1 MRNVVFLPLDDRPCC
16 WQFPQRLAQIALVNL
31 LLPPRDLWVGED
43 KRQPERDNPEGQK
56 LLAWLKEASASSFS
70 AKQNGAEEAPS
81 LLVSADAL
89 LYGGLVASRRPRP
102 PYTVAPLL
110 QRLLAELPGY
120 ALYLFSVIM
129 RVAPTQYTAEE
140 VEGALRLTKLSQQF
154 AQELEQHYAAAAH
167 NAGAV
172 VHAAAEQTE
181 ESAATCAT
189 VVHTEDALASAAVS
203 QVAAAKIAHTE
214 KSYSELN
221 IRRRAAEAQVLSA
234 GNWSDLYQLSPAFW
248 QQYLTFRRRKDEIN
262 ELLLEAWMKRAQAE
276 ASGGGFLALCLDDSK
291 TTGLNLWEAKFLQEG
306 LKGCSSASIGVGT
319 DETAMLLLA
328 RAICGRSQLE
338 IVWPYAGA
346 KEQVGRYEGKNLA
359 QVLASQAQWLN
370 AALLPEGQ
378 SGPGS
383 AVPQIFIYA
392 PWQSQLEACHQADGK
407 SDLPEPL
414 WSAWQQKLA
423 ASLEAG
429 RQVYIADLAYANGGS
444 RQLVSWLIQSGAV
457 AKIAGYSAWNTLGNA
472 LGTIL
477 AWAALAS
484 WRRACPEFSSSSAE
498 QARLEKEQR
507 RFLLERLLDDYFYQ
521 TIVRPQLSARVGGAF
536 VLLSKEQQRTLESEI
551 LAQEQAFLAQL
562 VQAWPEK
569 HLSPS
574 LKVELPWRR
583 LFEVGLEVEL

>member
-1 MRNVVFLPLDDRPCC
+1 MRSVVFLPLDDRPCC
-16 WQFPQRLAQIALVNL
+16 WQFPQRLAQIAQVNL
-31 LLPPRDLWVGED
+31 LLPARALWCGED
-43 KRQPERDNPEGQK
+43 KRQPERTNPEGQK
-56 LLAWLKEASASSFS
+56 LLAWLKDTFALSSDV
-70 AKQNGAEEAPS
+70 KQNGAENSPS

-89 LYGGLVASRRPRP
+89 FYGGLVASRRPRP
-102 PYTVAPLL
+102 PYMVAPLL
-110 QRLLAELPGY
+110 QRLLAELPVCS
-120 ALYLFSVIM
+120 LYLFSVIM
-129 RVAPTQYTAEE
+129 RVAPTQYTSAE
-140 VEGALRLTKLSQQF
+140 VEGALRLTKMSEQF
-154 AQELEQHYAAAAH
+154 AQELEQRYVA
-167 NAGAV
+167 
-172 VHAAAEQTE
+172 TE
-181 ESAATCAT
+181 PKC
-189 VVHTEDALASAAVS
+189 
-203 QVAAAKIAHTE
+203 TE
-214 KSYSELN
+214 KSYPELN

-234 GNWSDLYQLSPAFW
+234 RNWSSLYQIAPAFW
-248 QQYLTFRRRKDEIN
+248 QQYLEFRRRKDKIN
-262 ELLLEAWMKRAQAE
+262 ELLLEAWVERVQAE
-276 ASGGGFLALCLDDSK
+276 ESGGGFLALCLDDSK
-291 TTGLNLWEAKFLQEG
+291 TTGLNLWEAKFLQEI
-306 LKGCSSASIGVGT
+306 LKGCSYASVGVGT

-328 RAICGRSQLE
+328 RAICGHSQLE
-338 IVWPYAGA
+338 IVWSYTGA
-346 KEQVGRYEGKNLA
+346 EEQVGRYEGKNLA

-383 AVPQIFIYA
+383 LVPQVFIYA
-392 PWQSQLEACHQADGK
+392 PWQSQLEACHQAEGK

-429 RQVYIADLAYANGGS
+429 QQVYIADLAYANGGS
-444 RQLVSWLIQSGAV
+444 RQLVGWLIESGVV

-484 WRRACPEFSSSSAE
+484 WRRACPEFISSPAE

-521 TIVRPQLSARVGGAF
+521 TVIRPQLSAKVGGAF
-536 VLLSKEQQRTLESEI
+536 VLLNKEQQRTLESEI

-562 VQAWPEK
+562 LQAWPEK
-569 HLSPS
+569 KLSPN

>member
-1 MRNVVFLPLDDRPCC
+1 MRPIVFLPLDDRPCC
-16 WQFPQRLAQIALVNL
+16 WQFPQRLAQIAQVDL
-31 LLPPRDLWVGED
+31 LLPTRALWCGED
-43 KRQPERDNPEGQK
+43 KRQPERANPEGEK
-56 LLAWLKEASASSFS
+56 LLAWFKDALALGSA
-70 AKQNGAEEAPS
+70 ANRDGAEAPC
-81 LLVSADAL
+81 LLAAVDAL

-102 PYTVAPLL
+102 PYMAAPLL

-120 ALYLFSVIM
+120 SLYLFSVIM
-129 RVAPTQYTAEE
+129 RVAPTQYTAAE

-167 NAGAV
+167 SAGAV
-172 VHAAAEQTE
+172 A
-181 ESAATCAT
+181 
-189 VVHTEDALASAAVS
+189 HTEGAPVVAAVS

-214 KSYSELN
+214 KSYRELN

-234 GNWSDLYQLSPAFW
+234 RNWSDLYQLSPVFW
-248 QQYLTFRRRKDEIN
+248 QQYLGFRRRKDEIN
-262 ELLLEAWMKRAQAE
+262 ELLLEAWTKRAQTE
-276 ASGGGFLALCLDDSK
+276 ACGGGFLALCLDDSK
-291 TTGLNLWEAKFLQEG
+291 TSGLNLWEAKFLQER
-306 LKGCSSASIGVGT
+306 LNSCSSASVGVGT

-328 RAICGRSQLE
+328 RAVCGHSSLE

-346 KEQVGRYEGKNLA
+346 EEQVGRYEGKNLA

-370 AALLPEGQ
+370 AVLLPEGQ

-392 PWQSQLEACHQADGK
+392 PWQSQLEACSQAEGK

-414 WSAWQQKLA
+414 WSAWQQKVA

-429 RQVYIADLAYANGGS
+429 KQVYIADLAYANGGS

-484 WRRACPEFSSSSAE
+484 WRRACPKFKASPAE

-521 TIVRPQLSARVGGAF
+521 TLIRPQLSAKVGGAF
-536 VLLSKEQQRTLESEI
+536 VLLGKEQQLALESEI
-551 LAQEQAFLAQL
+551 LAQEKSYLAQL

-569 HLSPS
+569 KLSPS
-574 LKVELPWRR
+574 LKVELPWHR

>member
-1 MRNVVFLPLDDRPCC
+1 MRPIVFLPLDDRPCC
-16 WQFPQRLAQIALVNL
+16 WQFPQRLAQIAQVDL
-31 LLPPRDLWVGED
+31 LLPTRALWCGED
-43 KRQPERDNPEGQK
+43 KRQPERANPEGEK
-56 LLAWLKEASASSFS
+56 LLAWFKDALALGSA
-70 AKQNGAEEAPS
+70 ANRDGAEAPC
-81 LLVSADAL
+81 LLAAVDAL

-102 PYTVAPLL
+102 PYMAAPLL

-120 ALYLFSVIM
+120 SLYLFSVIM
-129 RVAPTQYTAEE
+129 RVAPTQYTAAE

-167 NAGAV
+167 SAGAV
-172 VHAAAEQTE
+172 A
-181 ESAATCAT
+181 
-189 VVHTEDALASAAVS
+189 HTEGAPVVAAVS

-214 KSYSELN
+214 KSYRELN

-234 GNWSDLYQLSPAFW
+234 RNWSDLYQLSPVFW
-248 QQYLTFRRRKDEIN
+248 QQYLGFRRRKDEIN
-262 ELLLEAWMKRAQAE
+262 ELLLEAWTKRAQTE
-276 ASGGGFLALCLDDSK
+276 ACGGGFLALCLDDSK
-291 TTGLNLWEAKFLQEG
+291 TSGLNLWEAKFLQER
-306 LKGCSSASIGVGT
+306 LNSCSSASVGVGT

-328 RAICGRSQLE
+328 RAVCGHSSLE

-346 KEQVGRYEGKNLA
+346 EEQVGRYEGKNLA

-370 AALLPEGQ
+370 AVLLPEGQ

-383 AVPQIFIYA
+383 AVPQIFVYA
-392 PWQSQLEACHQADGK
+392 PWQSQLEACSQAEGK

-414 WSAWQQKLA
+414 WSAWQQKVA

-429 RQVYIADLAYANGGS
+429 KQVYIADLAYANGGS

-484 WRRACPEFSSSSAE
+484 WRRACPKFKASPAE
-498 QARLEKEQR
+498 QACLEKEQR

-521 TIVRPQLSARVGGAF
+521 TLIRPQLSAKVGGAF
-536 VLLSKEQQRTLESEI
+536 VLLGKEQQLALESEI
-551 LAQEQAFLAQL
+551 LAQEKSYLAQL

-569 HLSPS
+569 KIEPEPQSRVALASS
-574 LKVELPWRR
+574 L
-583 LFEVGLEVEL
+583 

>member
-1 MRNVVFLPLDDRPCC
+1 MRPIVFLPLDDRPCC
-16 WQFPQRLAQIALVNL
+16 WQFPQRLAQIAQVDL
-31 LLPPRDLWVGED
+31 LLPTRALWCGED
-43 KRQPERDNPEGQK
+43 KRQPERANPEGEK
-56 LLAWLKEASASSFS
+56 LLAWFKDALALGSA
-70 AKQNGAEEAPS
+70 ANRDGAEAPC
-81 LLVSADAL
+81 LLAAVDAL

-102 PYTVAPLL
+102 PYMAAPLL

-120 ALYLFSVIM
+120 SLYLFSVIM
-129 RVAPTQYTAEE
+129 RVAPTQYTAAE

-167 NAGAV
+167 SAGAV
-172 VHAAAEQTE
+172 A
-181 ESAATCAT
+181 
-189 VVHTEDALASAAVS
+189 HTEGAPVVAAVS

-214 KSYSELN
+214 KSYRELN

-234 GNWSDLYQLSPAFW
+234 RNWSDLYQLAPAFW
-248 QQYLTFRRRKDEIN
+248 QQYLGFRRRKDEIN
-262 ELLLEAWMKRAQAE
+262 ELLLEAWTKRAQTE
-276 ASGGGFLALCLDDSK
+276 ACGGGFLALCLDDSK
-291 TTGLNLWEAKFLQEG
+291 TSGLNLWEAKFLQER
-306 LKGCSSASIGVGT
+306 LNSCSSASVGVGT

-328 RAICGRSQLE
+328 RAVCGHSSLE

-346 KEQVGRYEGKNLA
+346 EEQVGRYEGKNLA

-370 AALLPEGQ
+370 AVLLPEGQ

-383 AVPQIFIYA
+383 AVPQIFVYA
-392 PWQSQLEACHQADGK
+392 PWQSQLEACSQAEGK

-414 WSAWQQKLA
+414 WSAWQQKVA

-429 RQVYIADLAYANGGS
+429 KQVYIADLAYANGGS

-484 WRRACPEFSSSSAE
+484 WRRACPKFKASPAE

-521 TIVRPQLSARVGGAF
+521 TLIRPQLSARVGGAF
-536 VLLSKEQQRTLESEI
+536 VLLGKEQQLALESEI
-551 LAQEQAFLAQL
+551 LAQEKSYLAQL

-569 HLSPS
+569 KLSPS
-574 LKVELPWRR
+574 LKVELPWHR

>member
-1 MRNVVFLPLDDRPCC
+1 MRPIVFLPLDDRPCC
-16 WQFPQRLAQIALVNL
+16 WQFPQRLAQIAQVDL
-31 LLPPRDLWVGED
+31 LLPTRALWCGED
-43 KRQPERDNPEGQK
+43 KRQPERANPEGEK
-56 LLAWLKEASASSFS
+56 LLAWFKDALASGS
-70 AKQNGAEEAPS
+70 AANRDGAEAPC
-81 LLVSADAL
+81 LLAAVDAL

-102 PYTVAPLL
+102 PYMAAPLL

-120 ALYLFSVIM
+120 SLYLFSVIM
-129 RVAPTQYTAEE
+129 RVAPTQYTAAE

-167 NAGAV
+167 SAGAV
-172 VHAAAEQTE
+172 A
-181 ESAATCAT
+181 
-189 VVHTEDALASAAVS
+189 HTEGAPVVAAVS

-214 KSYSELN
+214 KSYRELN

-234 GNWSDLYQLSPAFW
+234 RNWSDLYQLSPVFW
-248 QQYLTFRRRKDEIN
+248 QQYLGFRRRKDEIN
-262 ELLLEAWMKRAQAE
+262 ELLLEAWTKRAQTE
-276 ASGGGFLALCLDDSK
+276 ACGGGFLALCLDDSK
-291 TTGLNLWEAKFLQEG
+291 TSGLNLWEAKFLQER
-306 LKGCSSASIGVGT
+306 LNSCSSASVGVGT

-328 RAICGRSQLE
+328 RAVCGHSSLE

-346 KEQVGRYEGKNLA
+346 EEQVGRYEGKNLA

-370 AALLPEGQ
+370 AVLLPEGQ

-383 AVPQIFIYA
+383 AVPQIFVYA
-392 PWQSQLEACHQADGK
+392 PWQSQLEACSQAEGK

-414 WSAWQQKLA
+414 WSAWQQKVA

-429 RQVYIADLAYANGGS
+429 KQVYIADLAYANGGS

-484 WRRACPEFSSSSAE
+484 WRRACPKFKASPAE

-521 TIVRPQLSARVGGAF
+521 TLIRPQLSAKVGGAF
-536 VLLSKEQQRTLESEI
+536 VLLGKEQQLALESEI
-551 LAQEQAFLAQL
+551 LAQEKSYLAQL

-569 HLSPS
+569 KLSPS
-574 LKVELPWRR
+574 LKVELPWHR

>member
-1 MRNVVFLPLDDRPCC
+1 MRPIVFLPLDDRPCC
-16 WQFPQRLAQIALVNL
+16 WQFPQRLAQIAQVDL
-31 LLPPRDLWVGED
+31 LLPTRALWCGED
-43 KRQPERDNPEGQK
+43 KRQPERANPEGEK
-56 LLAWLKEASASSFS
+56 LLAWFKDALALGSA
-70 AKQNGAEEAPS
+70 ANRDGAEAPC
-81 LLVSADAL
+81 LLAAVDAL

-102 PYTVAPLL
+102 PYMAAPLL

-120 ALYLFSVIM
+120 SLYLFSVIM
-129 RVAPTQYTAEE
+129 RVAPTQYTAAE

-167 NAGAV
+167 SAGAV
-172 VHAAAEQTE
+172 A
-181 ESAATCAT
+181 
-189 VVHTEDALASAAVS
+189 HTEGAPVVAAVS

-214 KSYSELN
+214 KSYRELN

-234 GNWSDLYQLSPAFW
+234 RNWSDLYQLSPVFW
-248 QQYLTFRRRKDEIN
+248 QQYLGFRRRKDEIN
-262 ELLLEAWMKRAQAE
+262 ELLLEAWTKRAQTE
-276 ASGGGFLALCLDDSK
+276 ACGGGFLALCLDDSK
-291 TTGLNLWEAKFLQEG
+291 TSGLNLWEAKFLQER
-306 LKGCSSASIGVGT
+306 LNSCSSASVGVGT

-328 RAICGRSQLE
+328 RAVCGHSSLE

-346 KEQVGRYEGKNLA
+346 EEQVGRYEGKNLA

-370 AALLPEGQ
+370 AVLLPEGQ

-383 AVPQIFIYA
+383 AVPQIFVYA
-392 PWQSQLEACHQADGK
+392 PWQSQLEACSQAEGK

-414 WSAWQQKLA
+414 WSAWQQKVA

-429 RQVYIADLAYANGGS
+429 KQVYIADLAYANGGS

-484 WRRACPEFSSSSAE
+484 WRRACPKFKASPAE

-521 TIVRPQLSARVGGAF
+521 TLIRPQLSAKVGGAF
-536 VLLSKEQQRTLESEI
+536 VLLGKEQQLALESEI
-551 LAQEQAFLAQL
+551 LAQEKSYLAQL

-569 HLSPS
+569 KLSPS
-574 LKVELPWRR
+574 LKVELPWHR

>member
-1 MRNVVFLPLDDRPCC
+1 MRPIVFLPLDDRPCC
-16 WQFPQRLAQIALVNL
+16 WQFPQRLAQIAQVDL
-31 LLPPRDLWVGED
+31 LLPERALWCGED
-43 KRQPERDNPEGQK
+43 KRQPERANPEGEK
-56 LLAWLKEASASSFS
+56 LLAWFKDALASGS
-70 AKQNGAEEAPS
+70 AANRDGAEAPC
-81 LLVSADAL
+81 LLAAVDAL

-102 PYTVAPLL
+102 PYMVAPLL

-120 ALYLFSVIM
+120 SLYLFSVIM

-172 VHAAAEQTE
+172 AHAAAEQTE
-181 ESAATCAT
+181 ESAVTCAT
-189 VVHTEDALASAAVS
+189 VAHTEDAPVSAAVS

-214 KSYSELN
+214 KSYRELN
-221 IRRRAAEAQVLSA
+221 IRRRAAEAQVLIA
-234 GNWSDLYQLSPAFW
+234 RNWSDLYQLSPAFW

-262 ELLLEAWMKRAQAE
+262 GLLLEAWTKRVQTE
-276 ASGGGFLALCLDDSK
+276 ACGGGFLALCLDDSK
-291 TTGLNLWEAKFLQEG
+291 TTGLNLWEAKFLQER
-306 LKGCSSASIGVGT
+306 LNSCSSASVGVGT

-328 RAICGRSQLE
+328 RAVCRRSSLE

-346 KEQVGRYEGKNLA
+346 EEQVGRYEGKNLA

-370 AALLPEGQ
+370 AVLLPEGQ

-392 PWQSQLEACHQADGK
+392 PWQSQLEACSQADAK
-407 SDLPEPL
+407 ADLPEPL
-414 WSAWQQKLA
+414 WSAWQQKVA

-429 RQVYIADLAYANGGS
+429 KQVYIADLAYANGGS

-484 WRRACPEFSSSSAE
+484 WRRACPEFQVSPAE

-521 TIVRPQLSARVGGAF
+521 TLIRPQLSAKVGGAF
-536 VLLSKEQQRTLESEI
+536 VLLSKEQQHTLESEI
-551 LAQEQAFLAQL
+551 LAQEKSYLAQL
-562 VQAWPEK
+562 MQAWPEK
-569 HLSPS
+569 KLSPS

-583 LFEVGLEVEL
+583 LFEVGLEVKL

>member
-1 MRNVVFLPLDDRPCC
+1 MRPIVFLPLDDRPCC
-16 WQFPQRLAQIALVNL
+16 WQFPQRLAQIAQVDL
-31 LLPPRDLWVGED
+31 LLPTRALWCGED
-43 KRQPERDNPEGQK
+43 KRQPERANPEGEK
-56 LLAWLKEASASSFS
+56 LLAWFKDALALGSA
-70 AKQNGAEEAPS
+70 ANRDGAEAPC
-81 LLVSADAL
+81 LLAAVDAL

-102 PYTVAPLL
+102 PYMAAPLL

-120 ALYLFSVIM
+120 SLYLFSVIM
-129 RVAPTQYTAEE
+129 RVAPTQYTAAE

-167 NAGAV
+167 SAGAV
-172 VHAAAEQTE
+172 A
-181 ESAATCAT
+181 
-189 VVHTEDALASAAVS
+189 HTEGAPVVAAVS

-214 KSYSELN
+214 KSYRELN

-234 GNWSDLYQLSPAFW
+234 RNWSDLYQLAPAFW
-248 QQYLTFRRRKDEIN
+248 QQYLGFRRRKDEIN
-262 ELLLEAWMKRAQAE
+262 ELLLEAWTKRAQTE
-276 ASGGGFLALCLDDSK
+276 ACGGGFLALCLDDSK
-291 TTGLNLWEAKFLQEG
+291 TSGLNLWEAKFLQER
-306 LKGCSSASIGVGT
+306 LNSCSSASVGVGT

-328 RAICGRSQLE
+328 RAVCGHSSLE

-346 KEQVGRYEGKNLA
+346 EEQVGRYEGKNLA

-370 AALLPEGQ
+370 AVLLPEGQ

-383 AVPQIFIYA
+383 AVPQIFVYA
-392 PWQSQLEACHQADGK
+392 PWQSQLEACSQAEGK

-414 WSAWQQKLA
+414 WSAWQQKVA

-429 RQVYIADLAYANGGS
+429 KQVYIADLAYANGGS

-484 WRRACPEFSSSSAE
+484 WRRACPKFKASPAE

-521 TIVRPQLSARVGGAF
+521 TLIRPQLSAKVGGAF
-536 VLLSKEQQRTLESEI
+536 VLLGKEQQLALESEI
-551 LAQEQAFLAQL
+551 LAQEKSYLAQL

-569 HLSPS
+569 KLSPS
-574 LKVELPWRR
+574 LKVELPWHR

>member
-16 WQFPQRLAQIALVNL
+16 WQFPQRLAQIAQVDL
-31 LLPPRDLWVGED
+31 LLPPRALWGGED
-43 KRQPERDNPEGQK
+43 KRQPERANPEGPK
-56 LLAWLKEASASSFS
+56 LLAWLKAASTSSFS

-89 LYGGLVASRRPRP
+89 FYGGLVASRRPRP
-102 PYTVAPLL
+102 PYMVAPLL
-110 QRLLAELPGY
+110 QRLLVELTGCS
-120 ALYLFSVIM
+120 LYLFSVIM
-129 RVAPTQYTAEE
+129 RVAPTQYTAAE

-154 AQELEQHYAAAAH
+154 AQELEQCY
-167 NAGAV
+167 
-172 VHAAAEQTE
+172 AAAEQTE
-181 ESAATCAT
+181 ESAATCTTA
-189 VVHTEDALASAAVS
+189 VHSEDALVVAAVS
-203 QVAAAKIAHTE
+203 QVAAAEVAHTE
-214 KSYSELN
+214 KNYRELN

-234 GNWSDLYQLSPAFW
+234 RNWSSLYELAPAFW
-248 QQYLTFRRRKDEIN
+248 QQYLGFRRRKDEIN
-262 ELLLEAWMKRAQAE
+262 ELLLEAWTKRAQTE
-276 ASGGGFLALCLDDSK
+276 ACGGGFLALCLDDSK
-291 TTGLNLWEAKFLQEG
+291 TTGLNLWEAKFLQEI

-328 RAICGRSQLE
+328 RAICGHSQLE

-346 KEQVGRYEGKNLA
+346 EEQIGRYEGKNLA
-359 QVLASQAQWLN
+359 QVLSSQAQWLN

-392 PWQSQLEACHQADGK
+392 PWQSQLEACSQADAK
-407 SDLPEPL
+407 ADLPESL
-414 WSAWQQKLA
+414 WSAWQQKVA

-429 RQVYIADLAYANGGS
+429 KQVYIADLAYANGGS
-444 RQLVSWLIQSGAV
+444 RQLVSWLIESGAV

-484 WRRACPEFSSSSAE
+484 WRRACPKFKASPAE
-498 QARLEKEQR
+498 QARFAKEQR

-521 TIVRPQLSARVGGAF
+521 TLIRPQLSAKVGGAF
-536 VLLSKEQQRTLESEI
+536 VLLGKEQQLALESEI
-551 LAQEQAFLAQL
+551 LTQEKSYLAQL

-569 HLSPS
+569 ELSPS

>member
-1 MRNVVFLPLDDRPCC
+1 MRPIVFLPLDDRPCC
-16 WQFPQRLAQIALVNL
+16 WQFPQRLAQIAQVDL
-31 LLPPRDLWVGED
+31 LLPTRALWCGED
-43 KRQPERDNPEGQK
+43 KRQPERANPEGEK
-56 LLAWLKEASASSFS
+56 LLAWFKDALALGSA
-70 AKQNGAEEAPS
+70 ANRDGAEAPC
-81 LLVSADAL
+81 LLAAVDAL

-102 PYTVAPLL
+102 PYMAAPLL

-120 ALYLFSVIM
+120 SLYLFSVIM
-129 RVAPTQYTAEE
+129 RVAPTQYTAAE

-167 NAGAV
+167 SAGAV
-172 VHAAAEQTE
+172 A
-181 ESAATCAT
+181 
-189 VVHTEDALASAAVS
+189 HTEGAPVVAAVS

-214 KSYSELN
+214 KSYRELN

-234 GNWSDLYQLSPAFW
+234 RNWSDLYQLSPVFW
-248 QQYLTFRRRKDEIN
+248 QQYLGFRRRKDEIN
-262 ELLLEAWMKRAQAE
+262 ELLLEAWTKRAQTE
-276 ASGGGFLALCLDDSK
+276 ACGGGFLALCLDDSK
-291 TTGLNLWEAKFLQEG
+291 TSGLNLWEAKFLQER
-306 LKGCSSASIGVGT
+306 LNSCSSASVGVGT

-328 RAICGRSQLE
+328 RAVCGHSSLE

-346 KEQVGRYEGKNLA
+346 EEQVGRYEGKNLA

-370 AALLPEGQ
+370 AVLLPEGQ

-383 AVPQIFIYA
+383 AVPQIFVYA
-392 PWQSQLEACHQADGK
+392 PWQSQLEACHQAEGK

-414 WSAWQQKLA
+414 WSTWQQKVA

-429 RQVYIADLAYANGGS
+429 KQVYIADLAYANGGS

-484 WRRACPEFSSSSAE
+484 WRRACPKFKASPAE

-521 TIVRPQLSARVGGAF
+521 TLIRPQLSAKVGGAF
-536 VLLSKEQQRTLESEI
+536 VLLGKEQQLALESEI
-551 LAQEQAFLAQL
+551 LAQEKSYLAQL

-569 HLSPS
+569 KLSPS
-574 LKVELPWRR
+574 LKVELPWHR

>member
-1 MRNVVFLPLDDRPCC
+1 MRPIVFLPLDDRPCC
-16 WQFPQRLAQIALVNL
+16 WQFPQRLAQIAQVDL
-31 LLPPRDLWVGED
+31 LLPTRALWCGED
-43 KRQPERDNPEGQK
+43 KRQPERANPEGEK
-56 LLAWLKEASASSFS
+56 LLAWFKDALALGSA
-70 AKQNGAEEAPS
+70 ANRDGAEAPC
-81 LLVSADAL
+81 LLAAVDAL

-102 PYTVAPLL
+102 PYMVAPLL
-110 QRLLAELPGY
+110 QRLLVELTGCS
-120 ALYLFSVIM
+120 LYLFSVIM
-129 RVAPTQYTAEE
+129 RVAPTQYTAAE

-172 VHAAAEQTE
+172 A
-181 ESAATCAT
+181 
-189 VVHTEDALASAAVS
+189 HTEGAPVVAAVS

-214 KSYSELN
+214 KSYRELN

-234 GNWSDLYQLSPAFW
+234 RNWSDLYQLSPVFW
-248 QQYLTFRRRKDEIN
+248 QQYLGFRRRKDEIN
-262 ELLLEAWMKRAQAE
+262 ELLLEAWTKRAQTE
-276 ASGGGFLALCLDDSK
+276 ACGGGFLALCLDDSK
-291 TTGLNLWEAKFLQEG
+291 TSGLNLWEAKFLQER
-306 LKGCSSASIGVGT
+306 LNSCSSASVGVGT

-328 RAICGRSQLE
+328 RAVCGHSSLE

-346 KEQVGRYEGKNLA
+346 EEQVGRYEGKNLA

-392 PWQSQLEACHQADGK
+392 PWQSQLEACHQAEGK

-414 WSAWQQKLA
+414 WSTWQQKVA

-429 RQVYIADLAYANGGS
+429 KQVYIADLAYANGGS

-484 WRRACPEFSSSSAE
+484 WRRACPKFKASPAE

-521 TIVRPQLSARVGGAF
+521 TLIRPQLSARVGGAF
-536 VLLSKEQQRTLESEI
+536 VLLGKEQQLALESEI
-551 LAQEQAFLAQL
+551 LAQEKSYLAQL

-569 HLSPS
+569 KLSPS
-574 LKVELPWRR
+574 LKVELPWHR

>member
-1 MRNVVFLPLDDRPCC
+1 MRPIVFLPLDDRPCC
-16 WQFPQRLAQIALVNL
+16 WQFPQRLAQIAQVDL
-31 LLPPRDLWVGED
+31 LLPTRALWCGED
-43 KRQPERDNPEGQK
+43 KRQPERANPEGEK
-56 LLAWLKEASASSFS
+56 LLAWFKDALALGSA
-70 AKQNGAEEAPS
+70 ANRDGAEAPC
-81 LLVSADAL
+81 LLAAVDAL

-102 PYTVAPLL
+102 PYMVAPLL
-110 QRLLAELPGY
+110 QRLLVELTGCS
-120 ALYLFSVIM
+120 LYLFSVIM
-129 RVAPTQYTAEE
+129 RVAPTQYTAAE

-167 NAGAV
+167 SAGAV
-172 VHAAAEQTE
+172 A
-181 ESAATCAT
+181 
-189 VVHTEDALASAAVS
+189 HTEGAPVVAAVS

-214 KSYSELN
+214 KSYRELN

-234 GNWSDLYQLSPAFW
+234 RNWSDLYQLSPVFW
-248 QQYLTFRRRKDEIN
+248 QQYLGFRRRKDEIN
-262 ELLLEAWMKRAQAE
+262 ELLLEAWTKRAQTE
-276 ASGGGFLALCLDDSK
+276 ACGGGFLALCLDDSK
-291 TTGLNLWEAKFLQEG
+291 TSGLNLWEAKFLQER
-306 LKGCSSASIGVGT
+306 LNSCSSASVGVGT

-328 RAICGRSQLE
+328 RAVCGHSSLE

-346 KEQVGRYEGKNLA
+346 EEQVGRYEGKNLA

-370 AALLPEGQ
+370 AVLLPEGQ

-383 AVPQIFIYA
+383 AVPQIFVYA
-392 PWQSQLEACHQADGK
+392 PWQSQLEACSQAEGK

-414 WSAWQQKLA
+414 WSAWQQKVA

-429 RQVYIADLAYANGGS
+429 KQVYIADLAYANGGS

-484 WRRACPEFSSSSAE
+484 WRRACPKFKASPAE

-521 TIVRPQLSARVGGAF
+521 TLIRPQLSAKVGGAF
-536 VLLSKEQQRTLESEI
+536 VLLGKEQQLALESEI
-551 LAQEQAFLAQL
+551 LAQEKSYLAQL

-569 HLSPS
+569 KLSPS
-574 LKVELPWRR
+574 LKVELPWHR

>member
-1 MRNVVFLPLDDRPCC
+1 MRPIVFLPLDDRPCC
-16 WQFPQRLAQIALVNL
+16 WQFPQRLAQIAQVDL
-31 LLPPRDLWVGED
+31 LLPTRALWCGED
-43 KRQPERDNPEGQK
+43 KRQPERANPEGEK
-56 LLAWLKEASASSFS
+56 LLAWFKDALASGS
-70 AKQNGAEEAPS
+70 AANRDDAEAPC
-81 LLVSADAL
+81 LLAAVDAL
-89 LYGGLVASRRPRP
+89 LYGGLVASRRPGP
-102 PYTVAPLL
+102 PYMVAPLL

-129 RVAPTQYTAEE
+129 RVAPTQYTAAE

-167 NAGAV
+167 SADAV
-172 VHAAAEQTE
+172 A
-181 ESAATCAT
+181 
-189 VVHTEDALASAAVS
+189 HTEGAPVVTAVS

-214 KSYSELN
+214 KSYRELN

-234 GNWSDLYQLSPAFW
+234 RSWSDLYQLSPAFW

-262 ELLLEAWMKRAQAE
+262 GLLLEAWTKRAHTE
-276 ASGGGFLALCLDDSK
+276 ACGGFLALCLDDSK
-291 TTGLNLWEAKFLQEG
+291 TTGLNLWEAKFLQER
-306 LKGCSSASIGVGT
+306 LKGCSSASVGVGT

-328 RAICGRSQLE
+328 RAVCGRSSLE

-346 KEQVGRYEGKNLA
+346 EEQVGRYEGKNLA

-370 AALLPEGQ
+370 AVLLPEGQ

-392 PWQSQLEACHQADGK
+392 PWQSQLEACSQADAK
-407 SDLPEPL
+407 ADLPEPL
-414 WSAWQQKLA
+414 WSAWQQKVA

-429 RQVYIADLAYANGGS
+429 KQVYIADLAYANGGS
-444 RQLVSWLIQSGAV
+444 RQLVSWLIESGAV
-457 AKIAGYSAWNTLGNA
+457 AKIVGYSAWNTLGNA

-484 WRRACPEFSSSSAE
+484 WRRACPEFQASHAE

-521 TIVRPQLSARVGGAF
+521 TLIRPQLSAKVGGAF
-536 VLLSKEQQRTLESEI
+536 VLLGKEQQRALESEI
-551 LAQEQAFLAQL
+551 LVQEKSYLAQL

-569 HLSPS
+569 KLSPS

>member
-1 MRNVVFLPLDDRPCC
+1 MRPIVFLPLDDRPCC
-16 WQFPQRLAQIALVNL
+16 WQFPQRLAQIAQVDL
-31 LLPPRDLWVGED
+31 LLPTRALWCGED
-43 KRQPERDNPEGQK
+43 KRQPERANPEGEK
-56 LLAWLKEASASSFS
+56 LLAWFKDALALGSA
-70 AKQNGAEEAPS
+70 ANRDGAEAPC
-81 LLVSADAL
+81 LLAAVDAL

-102 PYTVAPLL
+102 PYMAAPLL

-120 ALYLFSVIM
+120 SLYLFSVIM
-129 RVAPTQYTAEE
+129 RVAPTQYTAAE

-167 NAGAV
+167 SAGAV
-172 VHAAAEQTE
+172 A
-181 ESAATCAT
+181 
-189 VVHTEDALASAAVS
+189 HTEGAPVVAAVS

-214 KSYSELN
+214 KSYRELN

-234 GNWSDLYQLSPAFW
+234 RNWSDLYQLSPVFW
-248 QQYLTFRRRKDEIN
+248 QQYLGFRRRKDEIN
-262 ELLLEAWMKRAQAE
+262 ELLLEAWTKRAQTE
-276 ASGGGFLALCLDDSK
+276 ACGGGFLALCLDDSK
-291 TTGLNLWEAKFLQEG
+291 TSGLNLWEAKFLQER
-306 LKGCSSASIGVGT
+306 LNSCSSASVGVGT

-328 RAICGRSQLE
+328 RAVCGHSSLE

-346 KEQVGRYEGKNLA
+346 EEQVGRYEGKNLA

-392 PWQSQLEACHQADGK
+392 PWQSQLEACHQAEGK

-414 WSAWQQKLA
+414 WSTWQQKVA

-429 RQVYIADLAYANGGS
+429 KQVYIADLAYANGGS

-484 WRRACPEFSSSSAE
+484 WRRACPKFKASPAE

-521 TIVRPQLSARVGGAF
+521 TLIRPQLSARVGGAF
-536 VLLSKEQQRTLESEI
+536 VLLGKEQQLALESEI
-551 LAQEQAFLAQL
+551 LAQEKSYLAQL

-569 HLSPS
+569 KLSPS
-574 LKVELPWRR
+574 LKVELPWHR

>member
-1 MRNVVFLPLDDRPCC
+1 MRPIVFLPLDDRPCC
-16 WQFPQRLAQIALVNL
+16 WQFPQRLAQIAQVDLF
-31 LLPPRDLWVGED
+31 LPERALWCGED
-43 KRQPERDNPEGQK
+43 KRQPERANPEGEK
-56 LLAWLKEASASSFS
+56 LLAWFKDALASNS
-70 AKQNGAEEAPS
+70 ATNRDGAEQPC
-81 LLVSADAL
+81 LLAAVDAL
-89 LYGGLVASRRPRP
+89 LYGGLVASRRPGP
-102 PYTVAPLL
+102 PYMVAPLL
-110 QRLLAELPGY
+110 QGLLAELPGY

-167 NAGAV
+167 NADV
-172 VHAAAEQTE
+172 VAYAAAEQTE
-181 ESAATCAT
+181 ESAVTCAT
-189 VVHTEDALASAAVS
+189 AAHTEDAPASAAVS

-214 KSYSELN
+214 KSYRELN
-221 IRRRAAEAQVLSA
+221 IRRRAAEAQVLIA
-234 GNWSDLYQLSPAFW
+234 RNWSDLYQLSPAFW

-262 ELLLEAWMKRAQAE
+262 GLLLEAWTKRAQTE
-276 ASGGGFLALCLDDSK
+276 ACGGGFLALCLDDSK
-291 TTGLNLWEAKFLQEG
+291 TTGLNLWEAKFLQER
-306 LKGCSSASIGVGT
+306 LNGCSSASVGVGT

-328 RAICGRSQLE
+328 RAVCGRSSLE

-346 KEQVGRYEGKNLA
+346 EEQVGRYEGKNLA

-392 PWQSQLEACHQADGK
+392 PWQSQLEACNQAEAK
-407 SDLPEPL
+407 ADLPEPL
-414 WSAWQQKLA
+414 WLAWQQKVA

-429 RQVYIADLAYANGGS
+429 KQVYIADLAYANGGS
-444 RQLVSWLIQSGAV
+444 RQLVSWLIQSGTV

-484 WRRACPEFSSSSAE
+484 WRRACPKFQVSPAE

-521 TIVRPQLSARVGGAF
+521 TLIRPQLSAKVGGAF
-536 VLLSKEQQRTLESEI
+536 VLLSKEQQHTLESEI
-551 LAQEQAFLAQL
+551 LAQEKSYLAQL

-569 HLSPS
+569 KLSPS

>member
-16 WQFPQRLAQIALVNL
+16 WQFPQRLAQIAQVDL
-31 LLPPRDLWVGED
+31 LLPPRALWGGED
-43 KRQPERDNPEGQK
+43 KRQPERANPEGPK
-56 LLAWLKEASASSFS
+56 LLAWLKAASTSSFS

-89 LYGGLVASRRPRP
+89 FYGGLVASRRPRP
-102 PYTVAPLL
+102 PYMVAPLL
-110 QRLLAELPGY
+110 QRLLVELTGCS
-120 ALYLFSVIM
+120 LYLFSVIM
-129 RVAPTQYTAEE
+129 RVAPTQYTAAE

-154 AQELEQHYAAAAH
+154 AQELEQCYAF
-167 NAGAV
+167 
-172 VHAAAEQTE
+172 AEPR
-181 ESAATCAT
+181 C
-189 VVHTEDALASAAVS
+189 
-203 QVAAAKIAHTE
+203 TE
-214 KSYSELN
+214 KSYRELN

-234 GNWSDLYQLSPAFW
+234 RNWSSLYELAPAFW

-262 ELLLEAWMKRAQAE
+262 ELLFEAWTKRAQTE
-276 ASGGGFLALCLDDSK
+276 ACGGGFLALCLDDSK
-291 TTGLNLWEAKFLQEG
+291 TTGLNLWEAKFLQEI

-328 RAICGRSQLE
+328 RAICGHSQLE

-346 KEQVGRYEGKNLA
+346 EEQIGRYEGKNLA
-359 QVLASQAQWLN
+359 QVLSSQAQWLN

-392 PWQSQLEACHQADGK
+392 PWQSQLEACSQADAK
-407 SDLPEPL
+407 ADLPEPL
-414 WSAWQQKLA
+414 WSAWQQKVA

-429 RQVYIADLAYANGGS
+429 KQVYIADLAYANGGS
-444 RQLVSWLIQSGAV
+444 RQLVSWLIESGAV

-484 WRRACPEFSSSSAE
+484 WRRACPEFSSSIAE
-498 QARLEKEQR
+498 QARFAKEQR

-521 TIVRPQLSARVGGAF
+521 TLIRSQLSAKVGGAF
-536 VLLSKEQQRTLESEI
+536 VLLGKEQQLALESEI
-551 LAQEQAFLAQL
+551 LTQEKSYLAQL

-569 HLSPS
+569 ELSPS